1 MTLHEIYA
9 ALGNRMVGAMM
20 IHSQLIQIFAFVD
33 LLPDMRKQENQLQ
46 EETHGYS
53 ELCKYYIQHHHDILV
68 ANNPPQIDIL
78 DMPLLDKST
87 DDLTSEDK
95 MRLIQYGMN
104 EWIKWEKQSKILYED
119 SYRNLVDISEVASAE
134 FITRFVRDVDLELK
148 EAERIYR
155 VRKGINWNLDTIYD
169 KQARFG
175 KR

>member
-1 MTLHEIYA
+1 MTLHEIYT

>member
-1 MTLHEIYA
+1 MTLHEIYV

>member
-1 MTLHEIYA
+1 MTLHEIYT
-9 ALGNRMVGAMM
+9 ALGDRMVGAMM

>member
-1 MTLHEIYA
+1 MTLHEIYT

-155 VRKGINWNLDTIYD
+155 VRKGINWNLDPIYD

>member
-1 MTLHEIYA
+1 MTLHEIYT

-87 DDLTSEDK
+87 DDLTPEDK